1 MQDKSPFYYKDYSPP
16 KPAPNFWTGKIC
28 RSPKSIYSWLDKY
41 CYGHSDYKRAL
52 SMLIW
57 NAHNHMRPKGAL
69 LVVGNSGEGKTEML
83 RVVKTFYDNLEILDA
98 SLFTSQGYR
107 GNNKITSGLK
117 RLDVSPDGPMAIC
130 CIDEIDKLIQKA
142 DGGRN
147 DSAPLWELLKIIEG
161 GTVDV
166 TENSNEEPNII
177 DTNDICFV
185 LLGSFS
191 YLQEKQ
197 SKTIGFA
204 RDDEAKPSKSVNPE
218 RVLEVLPPE
227 IRGRIE
233 TICYLDPLTE
243 TDYRNLLMQNRHY
256 NPIKRIADERH
267 INLHVSKDKIAQ
279 IAREAYEDHS
289 VRSINSKL
297 SNYVND
303 VLFDEP
309 DTKDIVIE

>member
-16 KPAPNFWTGKIC
+16 KETQNFWTNKIC

-41 CYGHSDYKRAL
+41 CYGHTEYKRAL

-57 NAHNHMRPKGAL
+57 NAYNHQRPKGAL

-83 RVVKTFYDNLEILDA
+83 RITKTFYPNMEILDA

-130 CIDEIDKLIQKA
+130 CIDEIDKLIQRA

-177 DTNDICFV
+177 DTSDICFV

-204 RDDEAKPSKSVNPE
+204 RDDEAKPSKSVNPK

-233 TICYLDPLTE
+233 TICYLEPLTE
-243 TDYRNLLMQNRHY
+243 TDYRNLLMQNRQY

-303 VLFDEP
+303 ILFDEP

>member
-1 MQDKSPFYYKDYSPP
+1 MQETLPFYYKNYTPP
-16 KPAPNFWTGKIC
+16 KDVPNFWTDKIC
-28 RSPKSIYSWLDKY
+28 RSPKSIYSWLNKY
-41 CYGHSDYKRAL
+41 CYGHSEYKKKL

-57 NAHNHMRPKGAL
+57 DAYNHRRPKGAL

-117 RLDVSPDGPMAIC
+117 RLNVSSNGPMAIC
-130 CIDEIDKLIQKA
+130 CIDEIDKLILKS
-142 DGGRN
+142 DNGRN
-147 DSAPLWELLKIIEG
+147 DSAPIWELLKIIEG

-166 TENSNEEPNII
+166 TENSTEEPNII
-177 DTNDICFV
+177 DTNDICFIM
-185 LLGSFS
+185 LGSFS

-204 RDDEAKPSKSVNPE
+204 RDDNNKSSTSLNPDT
-218 RVLEVLPPE
+218 VLATLPPE

-233 TICYLDPLTE
+233 SVVFLDAFTE
-243 TDYRNLLMQNRHY
+243 DDYKNILIQNRQY
-256 NPIKRIADERH
+256 NPIKRIADERG
-267 INLHVSKDKIAQ
+267 INLRVSHGKVAEIAH
-279 IAREAYEDHS
+279 EAFQNHS

-303 VLFDEP
+303 ILFDDPEV
-309 DTKDIVIE
+309 KDITLE

>member
-1 MQDKSPFYYKDYSPP
+1 MQEKSPFYYNDYTPP
-16 KPAPNFWTGKIC
+16 KEPPNFWTSKIC
-28 RSPKSIYSWLDKY
+28 RNPKSIYSWLNKY
-41 CYGHSDYKRAL
+41 CYGHSEYKKAL

-57 NAHNHMRPKGAL
+57 NAYNHKRPKGAL

-83 RVVKTFYDNLEILDA
+83 RIAKGFYNNLEILDA

-117 RLDVSPDGPMAIC
+117 RLNVSPDGPMAIC
-130 CIDEIDKLIQKA
+130 CIDEIDKLIQKS

-177 DTNDICFV
+177 DTSDICFV

-204 RDDEAKPSKSVNPE
+204 RDDEAISSKSVNPK
-218 RVLEVLPPE
+218 RVLEILPPE

-256 NPIKRIADERH
+256 NPIKRIADERGV
-267 INLHVSKDKIAQ
+267 NLHVSHKKVTEIAH
-279 IAREAYEDHS
+279 EAYQDHS

-303 VLFDEP
+303 ILFEDP
-309 DTKDIVIE
+309 DTKDIIIE